1 MIKLLVCVLWTMF
14 FSSVLYAQSQN
25 TIAGGRSQVIT
36 DSLAKDFRSVVARNF
51 SRYRTVNMYW
61 EMKSAH
67 DYTFTADGKEVEKGR
82 KRDLHTIRFSTM
94 IPVLKQRQFSLYANV
109 QYASYVFDT
118 AEEQSAI
125 FSEHS
130 YNHYSGGICASY
142 LTTLFQRPL
151 VLSADISADGWDGG
165 WGTLQGRFVAA
176 LVLARGKRMGLTLG
190 VAGMTLGK
198 VPVLP
203 VISYWHRFANPDWS
217 VDVTLPSQLYL
228 RYQHGN
234 QRISV
239 GCTMSSDNFYLRTT
253 LPDSPSVCYYSEAV
267 LKPETLYE
275 YIINRH
281 FYLSARAGISTV
293 IKGALYTKSRKEL
306 STDIEQKR
314 SLTPFFNVGVSY
326 SLFK

>member
-1 MIKLLVCVLWTMF
+1 MAKILLCTVWTML
-14 FSSVLYAQSQN
+14 FSSAPYVQGQN
-25 TIAGGRSQVIT
+25 TADSRPQVIT
-36 DSLAKDFRSVVARNF
+36 DSLANDFRSVVARNF
-51 SRYRTVNMYW
+51 SRYRTINMYW
-61 EMKSAH
+61 EMKAAH
-67 DYTFTADGKEVEKGR
+67 DYTFTADGKEIGKGR
-82 KRDLHTIRFSTM
+82 KQGLHTLRFSTM
-94 IPVLKQRQFSLYANV
+94 IPVLKQRRFSLYANV

-118 AEEQSAI
+118 DDESSAI

-142 LTTLFQRPL
+142 LATLFNRPL

-165 WGTLQGRFVAA
+165 WGMLQGRFVAA
-176 LVLARGKRMGLTLG
+176 LVLARSKRTGLTLG

-234 QRISV
+234 QRISA
-239 GCTMSSDNFYLRTT
+239 GCTMSGDNFYLRTS
-253 LPDSPSVCYYSEAV
+253 LPDAPSVCYYSEAV
-267 LKPETLYE
+267 LKPEILYE

-281 FYLSARAGISTV
+281 FYLSARAGVSTV
-293 IKGALYTKSRKEL
+293 IKGALYTKGRKEL
-306 STDIEQKR
+306 STKIEQDR
-314 SLTPFFNVGVSY
+314 SPIPFFNVGVSY

>member
-1 MIKLLVCVLWTMF
+1 MC
-14 FSSVLYAQSQN
+14 FSSVLYAQKEN
-25 TIAGGRSQVIT
+25 PMADGRSQIIT
-36 DSLAKDFRSVVARNF
+36 DSLAEDFRSVVARNF
-51 SRYRTVNMYW
+51 SRYRTINMYW

-67 DYTFTADGKEVEKGR
+67 DYTFTADGKEIERGR
-82 KRDLHTIRFSTM
+82 KRDLHTIRLSTM
-94 IPVLKQRQFSLYANV
+94 IPLLKKRQFSLYANV
-109 QYASYVFDT
+109 QYTSYVFDI
-118 AEEQSAI
+118 AEESSAI

-130 YNHYSGGICASY
+130 YNHYSGGIYASY
-142 LTTLFQRPL
+142 LTTLFNRPL

-165 WGTLQGRFVAA
+165 WGILQGRFVAA
-176 LVLARGKRMGLTLG
+176 LVLAKGKRTGFTLG

-203 VISYWHRFANPDWS
+203 VISYWCRFSNPDWS

-228 RYQHGN
+228 RYQHGS
-234 QRISV
+234 QRLSV
-239 GCTMSSDNFYLRTT
+239 GCTMSGDNFYLRTS

-267 LKPETLYE
+267 LKPEILYE

-281 FYLSARAGISTV
+281 FYLSARTGVSTV

-306 STDIEQKR
+306 STEIEQKR
-314 SLTPFFNVGVSY
+314 SLIPFFNVGVSY

>member
-1 MIKLLVCVLWTMF
+1 MIKKIIFTPCVMF
-14 FSSVLYAQSQN
+14 FSSGLYAQNQN
-25 TIAGGRSQVIT
+25 SVADHRPQVIT

-51 SRYRTVNMYW
+51 SRYRTINMYW

-67 DYTFTADGKEVEKGR
+67 DYTFTADGKEIEKGR
-82 KRDLHTIRFSTM
+82 KRNLHTIRLSTM
-94 IPVLKQRQFSLYANV
+94 IPILKKRQLSLYANV

-118 AEEQSAI
+118 AEEPSAI

-130 YNHYSGGICASY
+130 YNQYSGGIYASY
-142 LTTLFQRPL
+142 LTTLFKRPF

-165 WGTLQGRFVAA
+165 WGILQGRFVAA
-176 LVLARGKRMGLTLG
+176 LVLARGKRTGFTFG

-203 VISYWHRFANPDWS
+203 VISYWCRFSNPDWS
-217 VDVTLPSQLYL
+217 VDITLPSQLYL
-228 RYQHGN
+228 RYQHGS
-234 QRISV
+234 QRVSA
-239 GCTMSSDNFYLRTT
+239 GASMNSDNFYLKTD
-253 LPDSPSVCYYSEAV
+253 LENIPSVCCYSEAA
-267 LKPETLYE
+267 LKPEILYE

-306 STDIEQKR
+306 STEIEQKR
-314 SLTPFFNVGVSY
+314 SLIPFFNVGVSY